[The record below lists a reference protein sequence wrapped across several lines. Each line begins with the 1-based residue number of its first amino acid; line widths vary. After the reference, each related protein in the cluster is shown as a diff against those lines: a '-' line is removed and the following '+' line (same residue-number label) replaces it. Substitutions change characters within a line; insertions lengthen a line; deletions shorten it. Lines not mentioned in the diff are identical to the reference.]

1 MNPLNKELRKRML
14 DGDRLQAILKELRGE
29 GLRNVLDQGEAA
41 CMRHEDQNHVARSAM
56 HSLATIGMAMSEL
69 SLSMQNAF
77 PSLDWVGFKALRN
90 YIAHDYLSREMPV
103 VWDAVVAYTPI
114 LEDALPR
121 LIEWDANHPAPD
133 PRDADSMAAHDI
145 PDYIK
150 EAIGGQDPVGPQAS
164 G

>member
-14 DGDRLQAILKELRGE
+14 DGDRLQAMLKELRGE

-41 CMRHEDQNHVARSAM
+41 CMRHEGQNHVARSAM

-77 PSLDWVGFKALRN
+77 PSLDWVGFKALCN

-103 VWDAVVAYTPI
+103 VWDAVV
-114 LEDALPR
+114 
-121 LIEWDANHPAPD
+121 
-133 PRDADSMAAHDI
+133 ADSMAAHDI

-150 EAIGGQDPVGPQAS
+150 EAIGGQDPIGPRAS

>member
-14 DGDRLQAILKELRGE
+14 DGDRLQAMLKELRGE

-41 CMRHEDQNHVARSAM
+41 CMRHEGQNHVARSAM

-103 VWDAVVAYTPI
+103 VWDAVVA
-114 LEDALPR
+114 
-121 LIEWDANHPAPD
+121 
-133 PRDADSMAAHDI
+133 DSMAAHDI

-150 EAIGGQDPVGPQAS
+150 EAIGGQDPIGPRAS